1 MSDAYRWIL
10 ASSLAHQK
18 IMQGQVM
25 QMNPLL
31 RLIIALTV
39 LMAILSLYRE
49 DKGLAWLALLWN
61 R

>member
-1 MSDAYRWIL
+1 
-10 ASSLAHQK
+10 
-18 IMQGQVM
+18 M
-25 QMNPLL
+25 QMNTLL

-49 DKGLAWLALLWN
+49 DKGLAWLDLLWN